1 MHACDYSLTPSQSI
15 LNAPRAAR
23 LPNCIPLDTSLM
35 AHALEALSGAV
46 VSTICRTLAL
56 DYVGPQHG
64 APPPLTCSPAAP
76 LGPCA
81 LAPSP
86 SAPRAARR
94 DSSRSRGPAT
104 RCGTGSWPGSTCSC
118 APERRWTWRT
128 CRSGEPP
135 TYRYCKGTVLE
146 KTDLRFRPAGWLV
159 LTHRVGTS
167 CSHGRHCRRLC
178 PLRRLQSLHA
188 RALSCRAGRP
198 HPSRGC
204 RVPLL
209 ARRRRRPAEAAA
221 AAAARR
227 LLAWCAR
234 C

>member
-1 MHACDYSLTPSQSI
+1 MIRVSTYLTITLVVLRCTRACMHACDYSLTPSQSI

-135 TYRYCKGTVLE
+135 TYGTVFIRELSW
-146 KTDLRFRPAGWLV
+146 KRQISDFG
-159 LTHRVGTS
+159 
-167 CSHGRHCRRLC
+167 
-178 PLRRLQSLHA
+178 LQ
-188 RALSCRAGRP
+188 G
-198 HPSRGC
+198 G
-204 RVPLL
+204 
-209 ARRRRRPAEAAA
+209 
-221 AAAARR
+221 
-227 LLAWCAR
+227 
-234 C
+234 